1 MLQKASDDCLLVCS
15 VIAPGSG
22 EELFE
27 SIASAQREKCE
38 GPIPDD
44 LVVLMTAYKNAKT
57 RNLRRQILNLY
68 AYRYPMSKLQE
79 IHQPYG
85 KLTTWEI
92 KQARSHAK
100 LHGPGTIPEA
110 TLKHRVRLDMGKVD
124 HFVEFTNR
132 PYFYQDVSY
141 GSKIIT
147 LDTNSYKNHLR
158 RLVEF
163 YA

>member
-1 MLQKASDDCLLVCS
+1 VLQKASEDCLLVCS

-27 SIASAQREKCE
+27 SMVSVQREKCE
-38 GPIPDD
+38 GPIPND
-44 LVVLMTAYKNAKT
+44 LVVLMTAYKNGKT
-57 RNLRRQILNLY
+57 RNLRRQILSLY

-100 LHGPGTIPEA
+100 LHGAGTIPEA
-110 TLKHRVRLDMGKVD
+110 TLKYRVRLDMGKVD

-132 PYFYQDVSY
+132 PYFYPDVSY

-147 LDTNSYKNHLR
+147 LDNNSYKNHLR